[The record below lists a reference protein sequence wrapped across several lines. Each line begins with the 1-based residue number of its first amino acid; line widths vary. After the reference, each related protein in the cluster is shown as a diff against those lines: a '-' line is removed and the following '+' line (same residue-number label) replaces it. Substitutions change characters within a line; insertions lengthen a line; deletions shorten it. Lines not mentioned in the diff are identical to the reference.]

1 MKNLH
6 WFKILLMICLLGGAG
21 PSISVANA
29 SPVNVSSTPALMQSS
44 TKLFNLSG
52 KGKDDLSL
60 AIQALVIVTVL
71 SFGSAFI
78 TMMTSFTRIVV
89 VFFFLRMG
97 LGTQQSPPNKVLIG
111 LALFLTIFIMMPTFQ
126 KVNKNAVQPYL
137 NNKITQMEAL
147 NEAAI
152 PLKKFMVRQTRKK
165 ELLFFMDMAKMDPVN
180 NVKDIP
186 FYVVVPSFILS
197 ELRIAFEIGFMIYLP
212 FIVIDLVVSSV
223 LLAMGIMFLPPVLV
237 SLPFKILVFVMTDG
251 WYLLVQSLVLSFK

>member
-1 MKNLH
+1 MMKDFP
-6 WFKILLMICLLGGAG
+6 WFKILLLVGLLWVVG
-21 PSISVANA
+21 PVMSVANA
-29 SPVNVSSTPALMQSS
+29 SPANVSSTPVLMQSS
-44 TKLFNLSG
+44 PQLINLGG
-52 KGKDDLSL
+52 KKGNDLSL
-60 AIQALVIVTVL
+60 AIQALIIVTVL

-111 LALFLTIFIMMPTFQ
+111 LALFLTIFIMMPTFK
-126 KVNKNAVQPYL
+126 KVNENAVQPYL
-137 NNKITQMEAL
+137 HNQITQVEAL
-147 NEAAI
+147 NKASI

-165 ELLFFMDMAKMDPVN
+165 ELLFFMDMAKMDPVKQ
-180 NVKDIP
+180 VKDIP

-237 SLPFKILVFVMTDG
+237 SLPFKIL
-251 WYLLVQSLVLSFK
+251 